1 MALNGLIQ
9 KGVPTDWS
17 THMIGHELTAMY
29 EIDHA
34 RTLAIIFPHLYK
46 VKFENKKEKLAQ
58 YGSRI
63 FGITGNIDDVAK
75 MAIEKTVAFIHA
87 IGMDTQLSQYTSDYE
102 KAPAAIRKT
111 FEARNWVALGER
123 KDITPEDVEKIVK
136 MSF

>member
-1 MALNGLIQ
+1 
-9 KGVPTDWS
+9 
-17 THMIGHELTAMY
+17 
-29 EIDHA
+29 
-34 RTLAIIFPHLYK
+34 